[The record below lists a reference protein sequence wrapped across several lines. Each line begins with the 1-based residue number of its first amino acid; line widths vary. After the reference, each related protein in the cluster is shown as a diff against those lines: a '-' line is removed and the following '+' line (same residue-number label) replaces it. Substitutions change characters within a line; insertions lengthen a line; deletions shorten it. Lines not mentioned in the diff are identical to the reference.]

1 MIAIDLN
8 KQQSKETILDFPQG
22 TVKVLWICST
32 ILFYFNTKSIKK
44 DSIKHFK
51 CNIFWFEFSE
61 IEIRNEKWYWT
72 FKISSKVFGNSNC
85 ENNFPHKLL
94 LTNT

>member
-22 TVKVLWICST
+22 TVKVSWICST

-51 CNIFWFEFSE
+51 CNNFWFEFSE

-72 FKISSKVFGNSNC
+72 FKISSKVFGNSNY